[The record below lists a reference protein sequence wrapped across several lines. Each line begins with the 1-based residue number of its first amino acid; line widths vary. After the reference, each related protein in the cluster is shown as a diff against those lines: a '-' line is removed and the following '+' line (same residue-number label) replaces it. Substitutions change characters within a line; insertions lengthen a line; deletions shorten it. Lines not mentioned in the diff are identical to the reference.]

1 MERSGI
7 ELRALRGGE
16 TRQELEG
23 ANPLIICGKEKSRG
37 ARPCHGSISNGTPL
51 SLREKRSGR

>member
-7 ELRALRGGE
+7 ELRTLRGGE

-23 ANPLIICGKEKSRG
+23 ANPLIICEKEKS
-37 ARPCHGSISNGTPL
+37 
-51 SLREKRSGR
+51 